1 MSWTSWLNP
10 LNWPKNISGSF
21 VGQVENALLYIFT
34 LILDG
39 ILSIISSILG
49 ILMTIFQSFVTL
61 LVNASISMGPFS
73 LPVFVI
79 GSAAM
84 ISFTY
89 LAFAMVKDM
98 PVVGA
103 FA

>member
-1 MSWTSWLNP
+1 M
-10 LNWPKNISGSF
+10 
-21 VGQVENALLYIFT
+21 GQVENALLYIFT

-103 FA
+103 FV

>member
-21 VGQVENALLYIFT
+21 VSQVENALLYIFT

-61 LVNASISMGPFS
+61 LANTAVSMGPFS

-79 GSAAM
+79 GSTAM
-84 ISFTY
+84 ISFAY
-89 LAFAMVKDM
+89 LVFAVVKEM

>member
-10 LNWPKNISGSF
+10 LNWPKNISQSS
-21 VGQVENALLYIFT
+21 VSQVENALLYIFT

-49 ILMTIFQSFVTL
+49 ILMEIFQSFVTL
-61 LVNASISMGPFS
+61 LVNTSVSMGPFS

-84 ISFTY
+84 ISSGY
-89 LAFAMVKDM
+89 LVFEVVKDM